1 MAAEIIREQPEM
13 ADTVMPLLI
22 VEAIKKH
29 RLPLSAAVMVAVVL
43 VVFVHA
49 PIIPVLVGCILAV
62 WIAVLRTRSSTK
74 VRNTLQ
80 GGR

>member
-1 MAAEIIREQPEM
+1 MV
-13 ADTVMPLLI
+13 DTLMPLAI
-22 VEAIKKH
+22 VEAMKKY
-29 RLPLSAAVMVAVVL
+29 RLPLSAAFMVAVVL

-62 WIAVLRTRSSTK
+62 WIAVLRNRSRTK
-74 VRNTLQ
+74 VRNTLR

>member
-1 MAAEIIREQPEM
+1 
-13 ADTVMPLLI
+13 MPRVI
-22 VEAIKKH
+22 VGAMKKY
-29 RLPLSAAVMVAVVL
+29 RLPLSAAFMVAVVL

-74 VRNTLQ
+74 AQNTLR